1 MRKRTSKF
9 VVLILCV
16 GVLQTS
22 ASQQM
27 AQAAAVPA
35 SNDPQTIPFVGIT
48 PSSNSWTR
56 LITGISGG
64 PTQMI
69 FDDAG
74 NGWGL
79 QNGNCLVKVVPNAAG
94 TSVTVEPK
102 YGTSGSGCATTPA
115 VSVTA
120 GNNQFNSAGT
130 GTAGGVAWLDS
141 SHILIVTQ
149 DRLYTWDV
157 SVTPSLSALSQYS
170 TLGGSKITLD
180 SQGNI
185 YVIQS
190 SANNGTGSQNKI
202 VKILQVSPNTG
213 ETVLTAGTTFG
224 NSCGTFGYLV
234 MSPSDILYAT
244 CATGGSSSKTFFVN
258 FSTNSLSQ
266 FANPYAKGPMAFD
279 AQGNLYIA
287 QTIVIEGGTSW
298 WPILT
303 KYSPT
308 GSVISY
314 WPYNSDREGISID
327 AAGNLYAYHPWG
339 YIEKVAGTS
348 PPFPPTR
355 VAATAGNTSATVS
368 WLAPSLAGFTT
379 YTATASP
386 GGGTCTTTWPV
397 STCSIPSLNG
407 GSNYSVSVTAS
418 NATGVSAPSGS
429 ASVTPY
435 SVAAAPTIGN
445 VTGTSATSVSIPYT
459 AGAINGSAITGFTTT
474 SSPSV
479 VLTLTS
485 AATANPLTYSG
496 TFVVGQA
503 YTFSMTATNGAGPSS
518 SSNPSNSITPNA
530 SMQTISFDALTG
542 ATLGVSSSPLIRGS
556 ASSGLG
562 VTYSSATPGV
572 CAVSGS
578 LISMLS
584 PGMCTITA
592 SQAGNGI
599 YSAAASVSQ
608 SFLISAKPD
617 DGAAKQKELTEILA
631 LIPKIAEL
639 TLSLGETT
647 QSLYK
652 QKCVKGKHIKY
663 VKNGAKCPKGYVA
676 FKKSKPMGS

>member
-1 MRKRTSKF
+1 MQRKKVSRL
-9 VVLILCV
+9 LIAALCL

-22 ASQQM
+22 VSNQM

-48 PSSNSWTR
+48 PTSNSWTR
-56 LITGISGG
+56 LITGITGG
-64 PTQMI
+64 PTQLI
-69 FDDAG
+69 FDDSG

-79 QNGNCLVKVVPNAAG
+79 QNRNCLVKVVPNAAG

-120 GNNQFNSAGT
+120 GNNQFNYLGN

-190 SANNGTGSQNKI
+190 SANNGAGSQNKI

-258 FSTNSLSQ
+258 FATNTLTQ
-266 FANPYAKGPMAFD
+266 FANAFANGPMAID
-279 AQGNLYIA
+279 ALGNIYIA
-287 QTIVIEGGTSW
+287 QTLNIQSGGAGN
-298 WPILT
+298 PILT
-303 KYSPT
+303 KYGPT
-308 GSVISY
+308 GLVLSY
-314 WPYNSDREGISID
+314 WPYDADREGVSID
-327 AAGNLYAYHPWG
+327 AAGNVYAYHPWG
-339 YIEKVAGTS
+339 YIDKVAGTS

-445 VTGTSATSVSIPYT
+445 VSGTSATSVSIPYT
-459 AGAINGSAITGFTTT
+459 AGATNGSAITGFTTT

-496 TFVVGQA
+496 TFVIGQA

-518 SSNPSNSITPNA
+518 SSGPSNSITPNA
-530 SMQTISFDALTG
+530 NVQTISFDALTA
-542 ATLGVSSSPLIRGS
+542 ATLGVSSAPLIRGS

-562 VTYSSATPGV
+562 VSYSSATPGV
-572 CAVSGS
+572 CVVSGS

-584 PGMCTITA
+584 PGTCTITA

-617 DGAAKQKELTEILA
+617 DGQKELMEIL
-631 LIPKIAEL
+631 
-639 TLSLGETT
+639 TLLPGLATISKNIGDLAVNNMT
-647 QSLYK
+647 
-652 QKCVKGKHIKY
+652 KCVKGKL
-663 VKNGAKCPKGYVA
+663 VKRVKLGAKCPKGYV
-676 FKKSKPMGS
+676 KRK